1 MSYLNFLR
9 NERKADIPNLFD
21 IIPDMEKKELRI
33 VFMGTPE
40 FAQFTLQRLVEEGYN
55 IIGVVTMPDK
65 PMGRH
70 GSVLQSSPVKKYA
83 VEQGIPLLQPEKLK
97 DPLFIEQL
105 RALKADLQIVVAF
118 RMLPEVVWNMP
129 RLGTFNL
136 HGSLL
141 PQYRGAAPINWAI
154 INGDKETGVTTFFLK
169 HEIDTGD
176 IIYRESIPILPTD
189 NAGTMHDKL
198 MALGADLTVKTLQDI
213 LNNSVKPIPQDS
225 IPASELRPAPKIFK
239 ETCRIDWNQPT
250 ARVNDFIRGLS
261 PYPAAWT
268 ILHTQDGTDVD
279 FKIYA
284 AEPVPDAPVQKP
296 GTIICDGR
304 KSLLVS
310 TADGAL
316 RLQEV
321 QIACKKRM
329 EVCAFL
335 CGTNLTSCTFI

>member
-83 VEQGIPLLQPEKLK
+83 VEQGIPVLQPEKLK

-198 MALGADLTVKTLQDI
+198 MALGADLTVKTLNDI
-213 LNNSVKPIPQDS
+213 LANRVKPIPQDN

-304 KSLLVS
+304 KSLQVS

-316 RLQEV
+316 RLKEV
-321 QIACKKRM
+321 QIAGKKRM

>member
-1 MSYLNFLR
+1 
-9 NERKADIPNLFD
+9 
-21 IIPDMEKKELRI
+21 
-33 VFMGTPE
+33 MGTPE
-40 FAQFTLQRLVEEGYN
+40 FAQFTLQRLVEENYN
-55 IIGVVTMPDK
+55 IVGVVTMPDK

-83 VEQGIPLLQPEKLK
+83 VEQGIPVLQPEKLK
-97 DPLFIEQL
+97 DPAFIEQL
-105 RALKADLQIVVAF
+105 SALNADLQIVVAF
-118 RMLPEVVWNMP
+118 RMLPEIVWSMP

-213 LNNSVKPIPQDS
+213 LAGNVKPIPQAE
-225 IPASELRPAPKIFK
+225 IPADELRPAPKIFK

-250 ARVNDFIRGLS
+250 ARINDFIRGLS

-268 ILHTQDGTDVD
+268 VLHAADGSEHD

-284 AEPVPDAPVQKP
+284 AEPVPDAPKQKP
-296 GTIICDGR
+296 GTITCDGR
-304 KSLLVS
+304 KNLCVATS
-310 TADGAL
+310 DGAL
-316 RLQEV
+316 RLLEV
-321 QIACKKRM
+321 QIAGKKRM
-329 EVCAFL
+329 DICSFL
-335 CGTNLTSCTFI
+335 CGTDLTSCSFY

>member
-1 MSYLNFLR
+1 MMN
-9 NERKADIPNLFD
+9 
-21 IIPDMEKKELRI
+21 KKDLRI

-40 FAQFTLQRLVEEGYN
+40 FAEFTLRRLVEDGYN

-83 VEQGIPLLQPEKLK
+83 VEQGIPVLQPEKLK
-97 DPLFIEQL
+97 DPAFIDQL
-105 RALKADLQIVVAF
+105 SALKADLQIVVAF
-118 RMLPEVVWNMP
+118 RMLPEIVWNMP

-176 IIYRESIPILPTD
+176 IIYKESIPILPTD
-189 NAGTMHDKL
+189 NAGTVHDKL
-198 MALGADLTVKTLQDI
+198 MELGADLTVRTLDDI
-213 LNNSVKPIPQDS
+213 IADRVKPIPQDT
-225 IPASELRPAPKIFK
+225 IPVSELRPAPKIFK

-250 ARVNDFIRGLS
+250 ARINDFIRGLS

-268 ILHTQDGTDVD
+268 VLRSADGTEQD

-284 AEPVPDAPVQKP
+284 AQPVTDAPIQKP
-296 GTIICDGR
+296 GTIECDCR
-304 KSLLVS
+304 KNLLVHTS
-310 TADGAL
+310 DGAL

-321 QIACKKRM
+321 QIAGKKRM
-329 EVCAFL
+329 DICSFL
-335 CGTNLTSCTFI
+335 CGNDLTACTFI